1 MTLAS
6 FCLGTALKSQKCLTA
21 QAPNVSFYGERI
33 NTWSSLNFGWAWF
46 ELLFVNIFHMCAM
59 LLVTINLIVEFQ
71 PTNAILIMLCQ
82 AHSIVASSKT
92 SHLEVIA
99 GFFRLLMKE
108 ILDAYELWQFDKNL
122 IS

>member
-6 FCLGTALKSQKCLTA
+6 FCLGTALKSQKRLTA

-59 LLVTINLIVEFQ
+59 LLVTIYLIVEFSTETCKINHVM
-71 PTNAILIMLCQ
+71 PCYDR
-82 AHSIVASSKT
+82 
-92 SHLEVIA
+92 E
-99 GFFRLLMKE
+99 F
-108 ILDAYELWQFDKNL
+108 
-122 IS
+122 